1 MDAYLPLLTNVI
13 ATAAGAVVIPLEYPI
28 ERVLTIRQAQGSLIG
43 YKYSNIISCLR
54 SMPGEQGGFRNVWR
68 GLGPFLFTRV
78 GTRPFQFTLNQQ
90 ISNITPNSHAS
101 GVAERMIKNFA
112 IGGITGG
119 IVNLVFHPFK
129 VASLKLQL
137 DLGGGT
143 LGSRASY
150 QNTFEV
156 LKQISQ
162 NAGIFSLPFT
172 LKGSIYRGVTA
183 TTCHSILKNGVYFGL
198 YDTIRP
204 LLMTDQDSSRFLK
217 QFLAGIACT
226 NLADFVCYPIRTA
239 IVRSVAAVSPA
250 VSLKGVTS
258 PVEYRGALDAI
269 VKVTKKEGFTA
280 LWRGFGLNLAR
291 SLSGTFL
298 LIFYDS
304 FKYSS

>member
-112 IGGITGG
+112 IGGVTGG

-143 LGSRASY
+143 LGSRAPY
-150 QNTFEV
+150 QNTFQV
-156 LKQISQ
+156 LQQMSQ
-162 NAGIFSLPFT
+162 KAGVFSLPFT

-183 TTCHSILKNGVYFGL
+183 TSCHSILKSGVYFGL
-198 YDTIRP
+198 FDTIRP
-204 LLMTDQDSSRFLK
+204 MLINNQDPSRFLMSF
-217 QFLAGIACT
+217 FLGIVCT
-226 NLADFVCYPIRTA
+226 NLAEFICYPIQTA
-239 IVRSVAAVSPA
+239 IVRSAAAVSPA
-250 VSLKGVTS
+250 VSLKGVAS
-258 PVEYRGALDAI
+258 PAEYRGALDAI
-269 VKVTKKEGFTA
+269 IKVTKKEGFTA
-280 LWRGFGLNLAR
+280 LWRGFGLTLGK

-298 LIFYDS
+298 ILFYDS
-304 FKYSS
+304 FRYSS